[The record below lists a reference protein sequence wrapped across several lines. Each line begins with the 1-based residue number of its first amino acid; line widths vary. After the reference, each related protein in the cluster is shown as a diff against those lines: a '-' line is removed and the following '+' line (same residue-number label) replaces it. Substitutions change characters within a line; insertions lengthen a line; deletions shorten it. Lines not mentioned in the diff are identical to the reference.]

1 MNTFLIIVI
10 ILATLAI
17 VASYLGLIKTLI
29 ILAILLGITFIIIEG
44 YINRKYPS

>member
-1 MNTFLIIVI
+1 M
-10 ILATLAI
+10 LATLTI

-29 ILAILLGITFIIIEG
+29 ILTVLLGATFILIEG